1 MRIEVERFDA
11 MSAFIGEPVERIV
24 LHNTNGLSV
33 ELMTYG
39 ALMLA
44 INAPDKNG
52 VVENVL
58 LSYDHLEDYVSNPM
72 YMGATI
78 GPNAGRI
85 ADGKLQIRDDVYS
98 LEINEG
104 ISNLHGGRKGF
115 HTKIWTMMGEQ
126 VGTDRCSVTLVLDH
140 EHLEDGF
147 PGNITVKAVFTLYD
161 DGRLTVLYTAISDR
175 ACHLNMANHNYYNLS
190 GNEKT
195 KISEHLLMLRTKGFY
210 EVDAH
215 NLPIFDLISQE
226 CSEFDFGNRALL
238 AKAIGGD
245 HGGIDH
251 PFVLEEDRFSDTP
264 QVVYEDPV
272 SGRRLEITTDQPCAV
287 IYTNNISYKHHMGIC
302 FEMQQVPNQV
312 NLIEGGEPYINE
324 TTYRFSVV
332 SS

>member
-44 INAPDKNG
+44 INVPDKDG

-58 LSYDHLEDYVSNPM
+58 LSYDHLKDYVSNPM

-78 GPNAGRI
+78 GPNAGRL
-85 ADGKLQIRDDVYS
+85 ADGKLQIRGDVYS

-147 PGNITVKAVFTLYD
+147 PGNIAVKAVFTLYD

-190 GNEKT
+190 GNERT
-195 KISEHLLMLRTKGFY
+195 KISEHLLMLRAKGFY

-226 CSEFDFGNRALL
+226 CSEFDFSNRALL
-238 AKAIGGD
+238 AKAIGGE

-251 PFVLEEDRFSDTP
+251 PFVLEQDRFSDTP

-272 SGRRLEITTDQPCAV
+272 SGRRLEIITDQSCAV